1 MNVGQCMKQ
10 EVITAA
16 SSATVAEAANL
27 FNNHHVGMLPV
38 LDEQGH
44 LVGILN
50 LRDLLDLIMPVFVK
64 LIDDFDYVGDFG
76 VLENK
81 QPSKELLDQ
90 LITSVMGP
98 PISVS
103 ESSGLLRAFAILHRS
118 SGLLRAFAILH
129 RYELL
134 DLPIVDR
141 SGRLVGLASRVDVG
155 RALMSGWR
163 LDTGVGGL

>member
-1 MNVGQCMKQ
+1 MNVGQCMKR

-103 ESSGLLRAFAILHRS
+103 ESSGLLRAFAILHR
-118 SGLLRAFAILH
+118 
-129 RYELL
+129 YELL

-155 RALMSGWR
+155 RALMSGWQ
-163 LDTGVGGL
+163 LDTEVDGS

>member
-27 FNNHHVGMLPV
+27 FNNDHVGMLPV
-38 LDEQGH
+38 LAEQGRR
-44 LVGILN
+44 VGILN

-90 LITSVMGP
+90 WITSVMGP

-103 ESSGLLRAFAILHRS
+103 ES

-163 LDTGVGGL
+163 LDTEVDGL

>member
-103 ESSGLLRAFAILHRS
+103 ESSGLLRAFAILHR
-118 SGLLRAFAILH
+118 
-129 RYELL
+129 YELL

-163 LDTGVGGL
+163 LDTEVDGL

>member
-1 MNVGQCMKQ
+1 MNVGQSMKR
-10 EVITAA
+10 EVVTIASTATVTEAA
-16 SSATVAEAANL
+16 SL
-27 FNNHHVGMLPV
+27 FNNHHVGVLPV
-38 LDEQGH
+38 LDENGH

-76 VLENK
+76 VLENQ
-81 QPSKELLDQ
+81 QPSSDLLDQ
-90 LITSVMGP
+90 PITSVMGP

-103 ESSGLLRAFAILHRS
+103 ESSGLLRAFA
-118 SGLLRAFAILH
+118 FLH

-141 SGRLVGLASRVDVG
+141 AGRLVGLASRVDVG
-155 RALMSGWR
+155 RALMSGRR
-163 LDTGVGGL
+163 LYTEEDDL

>member
-1 MNVGQCMKQ
+1 MNVGQCMKR
-10 EVITAA
+10 EVVTVA

-38 LDEQGH
+38 LDEEGR

-64 LIDDFDYVGDFG
+64 LIDDFDYVVDFG
-76 VLENK
+76 VLENQK
-81 QPSKELLDQ
+81 PSKELLDQ
-90 LITSVMGP
+90 LITNVMGP
-98 PISVS
+98 PISVF
-103 ESSGLLRAFAILHRS
+103 EA

-134 DLPIVDR
+134 DLPIVDH

-155 RALMSGWR
+155 RALMAGWH
-163 LDTGVGGL
+163 LNA